1 MVSIK
6 SALEIGKMREGGR
19 ILAGALDWGKQKVC
33 AGITTGELENEVA
46 NYITARGGELSFHNF
61 RGYPAR
67 VCISL
72 NDEVV
77 HGIPGPRKIKN
88 GDIVSIDVGVRYKGL
103 YTDGA
108 ITKIIGQVS
117 PEVERLVATTAQA
130 LEAGI
135 KVIAPGATLGDIGA
149 RISAVAA
156 KQKFSVIRDLVGHG
170 VGYRV
175 HEDPQIPNWGEAGRG
190 LKLAAGMT
198 LALEP
203 MLSLGSYEVNCLEDG
218 WVFVTADGRP
228 AAHFEHTVAVT
239 ETGFE
244 ILTE

>member
-6 SALEIGKMREGGR
+6 SDSEIAKMRAGGR
-19 ILAGALDWGKQKVC
+19 ILAGALDLGKQKIC
-33 AGITTGELENEVA
+33 PGITTAELENEVA
-46 NYITARGGELSFHNF
+46 NYVVARGGELSFHNF

-67 VCISL
+67 VCVSL
-72 NDEVV
+72 NEEVV
-77 HGIPGPRKIKN
+77 HGIPGSRKVKK
-88 GDIVSIDVGVRYKGL
+88 GDIVSIDVGVRYKGM

-108 ITKIIGQVS
+108 FTKIVGPAK
-117 PEVERLVATTAQA
+117 PEVEKLVNTTAQA
-130 LEAGI
+130 LMSGI
-135 KVIAPGATLGDIGA
+135 AVIAPGATLGDIGA
-149 RISAVAA
+149 TISAVAA
-156 KQKFSVIRDLVGHG
+156 PKKLAVIRDLVGHG

-190 LKLAAGMT
+190 LKLEAGMT

-203 MLSLGSYEVNCLEDG
+203 MLALGSFEVNCLDDG
-218 WVFVTADGRP
+218 WTFVTADGQP

-239 ETGFE
+239 KTGFE